1 MSTYTQAGAG
11 TRRSLTQGFLSAIDL
26 SEQLSVGLHN
36 ASSIAHGIPA
46 RIYAFVLAI
55 IAIAMGALAWYFD
68 YAATIIFAE
77 PVISRVVGSIPQGY
91 GIPVAAVA
99 FALSVLP
106 TAIEMFAPRLAA
118 RSFLISIAFYA
129 CLLFDAATDAPRVKQ
144 TLALFDLGAAGGL
157 VETIGYWV
165 AYALLLLFASIGFE
179 LLFVVCAVC
188 ALYLLLR
195 G

>member
-1 MSTYTQAGAG
+1 
-11 TRRSLTQGFLSAIDL
+11 
-26 SEQLSVGLHN
+26 LHN

>member
-11 TRRSLTQGFLSAIDL
+11 ARRSLTSGFLSAIDL

-144 TLALFDLGAAGGL
+144 TLALFDLGAGGGL

>member
-1 MSTYTQAGAG
+1 
-11 TRRSLTQGFLSAIDL
+11 
-26 SEQLSVGLHN
+26 
-36 ASSIAHGIPA
+36 
-46 RIYAFVLAI
+46 
-55 IAIAMGALAWYFD
+55 
-68 YAATIIFAE
+68 
-77 PVISRVVGSIPQGY
+77 
-91 GIPVAAVA
+91 
-99 FALSVLP
+99 
-106 TAIEMFAPRLAA
+106 MFAPRLAA

>member
-46 RIYAFVLAI
+46 RIYAFVLAV
-55 IAIAMGALAWYFD
+55 IAVAMGALAWYFD
-68 YAATIIFAE
+68 YAATITFAE

-179 LLFVVCAVC
+179 LMFVVCAVC

>member
-11 TRRSLTQGFLSAIDL
+11 TRRTLTSGFLSAIDL

-144 TLALFDLGAAGGL
+144 TLALFDLAPVGL

-179 LLFVVCAVC
+179 LMFVVCAVC